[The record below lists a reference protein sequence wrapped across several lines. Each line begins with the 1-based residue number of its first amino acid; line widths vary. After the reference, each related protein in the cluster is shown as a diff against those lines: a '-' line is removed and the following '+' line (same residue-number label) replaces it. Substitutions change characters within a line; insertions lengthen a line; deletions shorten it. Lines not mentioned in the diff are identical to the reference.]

1 MSTSPAP
8 LETPRRPTVVNAAY
22 WVWLAAAA
30 MCVFFGLLQL
40 FISGDAVRDALL
52 ERHPDADIDATIT
65 LIRGVGAITAV
76 VGVAVAALA
85 GPVRKGSARMRR
97 TLVVL
102 SVVFAFLLV
111 VGSASLPIHPL
122 LIIAGMALL
131 IASFLVYLPAAGK
144 WFDGA

>member
-1 MSTSPAP
+1 
-8 LETPRRPTVVNAAY
+8 VIAAY

-30 MCVFFGLLQL
+30 MFVFFGLLQV

-52 ERHPDADIDATIT
+52 ERHPDADVDATIM
-65 LIRGVGAITAV
+65 LIRGLGGITVV

-85 GPVRKGSARMRR
+85 GPVRKGNARMRR

-111 VGSASLPIHPL
+111 VGSASLPIYPPL
-122 LIIAGMALL
+122 ILAGLAML